1 MNLIFLLQLC
11 QEDDVQLLCW
21 LAPAIYNEFPNI
33 AIGHANL
40 LHLVVSSVDAR
51 QLQELVCR
59 VVQGDLLLL
68 HF

>member
-1 MNLIFLLQLC
+1 M
-11 QEDDVQLLCW
+11 QLLCW

-33 AIGHANL
+33 AIGDANL

-59 VVQGDLLLL
+59 VVQGKHKFSLIINMSVFLLEKI
-68 HF
+68 